1 MLDRI
6 VEASPEMGKKIDI
19 RKVETPVCEY
29 YESMEDFIPITFTGR
44 LKGITPEGQEILLQ
58 RKPFCRLLRTLV
70 KELAG
75 DN

>member
-1 MLDRI
+1 
-6 VEASPEMGKKIDI
+6 
-19 RKVETPVCEY
+19 
-29 YESMEDFIPITFTGR
+29 MEDFIPITFTGR

-70 KELAG
+70 KEAG